1 MQNKNLQGIPPQ
13 MGLDTGISLEYGLC
27 RLYLL
32 HAHPL
37 QTPREIN
44 PSSVLRSAIA
54 ITHQYLVW
62 VHKRWRQKHIQYVR
76 EFRIV

>member
-13 MGLDTGISLEYGLC
+13 MSLDTGISLEYGLGW
-27 RLYLL
+27 LYLS

-37 QTPREIN
+37 QTPMDFN
-44 PSSVLRSAIA
+44 PGSVLQSAIA

-62 VHKRWRQKHIQYVR
+62 VHKRWRQKHIQSVR
-76 EFRIV
+76 AFTIV